1 MPDPNPPGPP
11 NTPPQT
17 ITLPDPLPVTDM
29 RCGDCGSALELLVG
43 TWGLYWRCVAHGTTG
58 CRGHIGAHRDSGKPL
73 GIPANAETRS
83 ARQRVHEAFDLLWKY
98 GDDGRKTRR
107 RRAYAWL
114 ALLLGL
120 EGEAHISNMDLAT
133 CTLVLSRL
141 KGLPPGALETPEV
154 VARAEED
161 RRTR

>member
-1 MPDPNPPGPP
+1 M
-11 NTPPQT
+11 
-17 ITLPDPLPVTDM
+17 
-29 RCGDCGSALELLVG
+29 
-43 TWGLYWRCVAHGTTG
+43 
-58 CRGHIGAHRDSGKPL
+58 
-73 GIPANAETRS
+73 
-83 ARQRVHEAFDLLWKY
+83 HEAFDLLWKY